1 MHATQAEPSTPTK
14 PAEAPAVRPAASRVA
29 SCLICGGRDFTPHFP
44 KVNGNAVRQRHEGPY
59 RMTHSERFLVHTVV
73 RCTSCGM
80 IVLPQGQSDADYAD
94 AEDPYYVEHAEER
107 IANGHLLLDYLPP
120 GGRLLE
126 LGCACGFLLVAARER
141 GYTVKGVEM
150 SKWASDYARRELG
163 LDVVTGRLDTVD
175 LDPASFDVVVLADV
189 IEHLSDP
196 RETLQQ
202 VHRLLR
208 PGGRILILTPD
219 IGSLAGRLA
228 GTHWWTLLDD
238 HYFYFSR
245 PTLRRLLESEGFV
258 TEQMRAHGRR
268 FPIRH
273 WVFKLSQY
281 SDTLY
286 RAVSGMTRA
295 LGLDGLNV
303 TINLGDQLL
312 CIARKK

>member
-1 MHATQAEPSTPTK
+1 MHGKPVEPSTERPDAV
-14 PAEAPAVRPAASRVA
+14 PAVA
-29 SCLICGGRDFTPHFP
+29 SCVICGGRSFTPHFP
-44 KVNGNAVRQRHEGPY
+44 KANGAPVRQRHEGPY

-80 IVLPQGQSDADYAD
+80 IVLPQGQTAADYAD
-94 AEDPYYVEHAEER
+94 AEDPYYLEHADER

-141 GYTVKGVEM
+141 GYSATGVEM
-150 SKWASDYARRELG
+150 SVWASDYARRELG
-163 LDVVTGRLDTVD
+163 LDVRTGRLDTVD
-175 LDPASFDVVVLADV
+175 LPAESFDAVVLADV

-196 RETLQQ
+196 RDTLRR
-202 VHRLLR
+202 VHRLMR
-208 PGGRILILTPD
+208 PGGRVLILTPD

-238 HYFYFSR
+238 HYFYFTR
-245 PTLRRLLESEGFV
+245 RTLRLLLESEGFV
-258 TEQMRAHGRR
+258 VEKMRAHGRR
-268 FPIRH
+268 FPVRH

-281 SDTLY
+281 SDALY
-286 RAVSGMTRA
+286 RAVAGATRA
-295 LGLDGLNV
+295 LGVDGLKV

-312 CIARKK
+312 CISRKK